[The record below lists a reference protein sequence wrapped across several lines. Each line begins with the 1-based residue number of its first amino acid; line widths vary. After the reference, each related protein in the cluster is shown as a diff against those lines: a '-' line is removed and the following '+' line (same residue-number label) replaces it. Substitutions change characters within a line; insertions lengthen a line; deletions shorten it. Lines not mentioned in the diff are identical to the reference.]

1 MLKPLISAISAG
13 CPCICKLSE
22 VSVQTSLVLKKIIE
36 EFTDPSGQYVRC
48 VFGGV
53 AHATAL
59 LNLTT
64 KLGVVFYT
72 VRSPLHRSVASLGA
86 TAHCTTLLPSA
97 GATRTNHVLFGA
109 HRAIRWSARSST
121 RSARRALLRASS
133 R

>member
-59 LNLTT
+59 LNLTA

-72 VRSPLHRSVASLGA
+72 VRSPLHRSVAS
-86 TAHCTTLLPSA
+86 
-97 GATRTNHVLFGA
+97 FGCNRPLQHSDA
-109 HRAIRWSARSST
+109 E
-121 RSARRALLRASS
+121 RRCDTH
-133 R
+133 